1 MQQRQGDLLI
11 SMFLTERKP
20 EIAYN
25 VDADIVFLVDSSG
38 SVGEENFEKEKD
50 FVNNV
55 AHSLNLAPSRSRV
68 AVILYSSYARL
79 PIGLSDHSTIQAF
92 KENMDKLLPV
102 GGSRRIDRAL
112 DAAVTLLKNVP
123 SDRPKLVIILT
134 AGKQDSGFGNAL
146 ASAGSPLHAMR
157 AQTYVVAI
165 GREPNVLELRPV
177 HRFDSNLFVVS
188 SFASLEPRTRPIAKH
203 IAERIG
209 EKSSAVVFY
218 SNALSNSLTQ
228 TS

>member
-1 MQQRQGDLLI
+1 
-11 SMFLTERKP
+11 
-20 EIAYN
+20 
-25 VDADIVFLVDSSG
+25 
-38 SVGEENFEKEKD
+38 
-50 FVNNV
+50 
-55 AHSLNLAPSRSRV
+55 
-68 AVILYSSYARL
+68 
-79 PIGLSDHSTIQAF
+79 
-92 KENMDKLLPV
+92 MDKLSPV

-123 SDRPKLVIILT
+123 SDRSKLVIIIT
-134 AGKQDSGFGNAL
+134 AGKQDSGFGNTL

-209 EKSSAVVFY
+209 EMLSATGFDSV
-218 SNALSNSLTQ
+218 ALSNRFRTVLANV
-228 TS
+228 